1 MDIKLYYS
9 EHGSGEPLILLH
21 GNGEDSGYFKEQ
33 IRFFSKHFRVIAVD
47 TRGHG
52 RSPRGNAPFT
62 LTQFAEDLRCFML
75 EMGIKKPTFWAFRRR
90 KHRHAF
96 ALKYPQMTD
105 RLILN
110 SGNIFPSGMKL
121 SVRLP
126 IEAGYVLNKALS
138 K

>member
-21 GNGEDSGYFKEQ
+21 GNGEDSRYFKEQ

-52 RSPRGNAPFT
+52 RSPRGKAPFT

-75 EMGIKKPTFWAFRRR
+75 EMGIKKAHILGFSDGANI
-90 KHRHAF
+90 AMLF

-110 SGNIFPSGMKL
+110 SGNIFLGNEIVGAPANRS
-121 SVRLP
+121 R
-126 IEAGYVLNKALS
+126 ICA
-138 K
+138 

>member
-21 GNGEDSGYFKEQ
+21 GNGEDSRYFKEQ

-52 RSPRGNAPFT
+52 RSPRGKAPFT

-75 EMGIKKPTFWAFRRR
+75 EMGIKKPTFWAFPTAQTSPCFCAEISADDGQAHTQQRQ
-90 KHRHAF
+90 HIS
-96 ALKYPQMTD
+96 L
-105 RLILN
+105 
-110 SGNIFPSGMKL
+110 GNEIVGAPANRS
-121 SVRLP
+121 R
-126 IEAGYVLNKALS
+126 ICA
-138 K
+138 

>member
-96 ALKYPQMTD
+96 CAEISADDGQAHTQQRQHISIGNEIVGAPAN
-105 RLILN
+105 R
-110 SGNIFPSGMKL
+110 SGIC
-121 SVRLP
+121 
-126 IEAGYVLNKALS
+126 A
-138 K
+138 

>member
-75 EMGIKKPTFWAFRRR
+75 EMGIKKA
-90 KHRHAF
+90 H
-96 ALKYPQMTD
+96 
-105 RLILN
+105 ILGFSDGAN
-110 SGNIFPSGMKL
+110 IAMLFCAEISADDGQAHTQQRQHISLGNEIVGAPANRS
-121 SVRLP
+121 R
-126 IEAGYVLNKALS
+126 ICA
-138 K
+138 